1 MTRERK
7 GEFHECKTSRYYY
20 ITIIAIYYYYY
31 YYYII
36 GYNITMTPQ
45 DMRGLGSVYLSI
57 ALKVL
62 Q

>member
-7 GEFHECKTSRYYY
+7 GGFHECKTSRYYY

-45 DMRGLGSVYLSI
+45 DMRGLGSVY
-57 ALKVL
+57 
-62 Q
+62 